1 MKISEE
7 AKREYIN
14 EGTVARAVRGKL
26 GWLDEGFGLGQVGCR
41 YFHQRTYSR
50 QSSNVGENSDT
61 YWAG

>member
-41 YFHQRTYSR
+41 TLWCKAWPSDFNSAAVFSR
-50 QSSNVGENSDT
+50 
-61 YWAG
+61 